1 LSTIKDI
8 AEKAGVSIATVSR
21 VLNYDATLSV
31 SAETKKKI
39 FEVAEL
45 LSYEKRT
52 TRKPSTN
59 KIALI
64 HWYTEQEELDDLYY
78 MSIRFGIERRCQQYS
93 LGVIKIAPQDI
104 DSLAK
109 ENIQGI
115 IAVGKF
121 SQNEVK
127 SFQSRTDNLVFVD
140 FSPEKDDFDAVEIDF
155 GRATRRVIDYFLA
168 KGHRSIGYIGGREGF
183 RDKTSEIIDP
193 REAAFKSYLT
203 EKGIFKE
210 DYVYTGNFAVNDGYV
225 LMHQA
230 IDQHGDNLPT
240 AFFIGND
247 TMAIGCLKALGE
259 KGLAVPERISII
271 GVNDIS
277 IAQYL
282 SPSLSTVKV
291 DTELMGET
299 AVELLQE
306 RLGGR
311 TVGKRVILATK
322 LIERQ
327 SS

>member
-1 LSTIKDI
+1 MATIKDI
-8 AEKAGVSIATVSR
+8 ADKAGVSIATVSR
-21 VLNYDATLSV
+21 VLNYDTTLSV

-52 TRKPSTN
+52 SRKMSTN

-78 MSIRFGIERRCQQYS
+78 MSIRFGIERCGQQH
-93 LGVIKIAPQDI
+93 GFGIIKIAPQDI
-104 DSLAK
+104 DILDK

-121 SQNEVK
+121 SKSEVK
-127 SFQSRTDNLVFVD
+127 AFCSRTENLVFVD
-140 FSPEKDDFDAVEIDF
+140 FSPDEDECDAVEVNF
-155 GRATRRVIDYFLA
+155 ARATRGVLDYFLA
-168 KGHRSIGYIGGREGF
+168 KGHKNIGYIGGRESF
-183 RDKTSEIIDP
+183 RDKTSEIVDP
-193 REAAFKSYLT
+193 REAAFKSYLC
-203 EKGIFKE
+203 EKGMLRLDCI
-210 DYVYTGNFAVNDGYV
+210 YTGNFAVNDGYV

-230 IDQHGDNLPT
+230 IDQHGDTLPT
-240 AFFIGND
+240 AFFVGND
-247 TMAIGCLKALGE
+247 TMAIGCLKALSE
-259 KGLAVPERISII
+259 AGLSVPKRVSII
-271 GVNDIS
+271 GINDIS

-306 RLGGR
+306 RLNGR
-311 TVGKRVILATK
+311 TVGKKVVLATK
-322 LIERQ
+322 LIKRQ